1 MRKINGY
8 TRKQAGVI
16 YRAVKEGKIEME
28 KPAISKLYDWADD
41 FGIDYNGSINRIM
54 HEVHIAIDAIF
65 EGDYEKAQAYVNAF
79 AAA

>member
-1 MRKINGY
+1 MQEINGY

-28 KPAISKLYDWADD
+28 KAAVSKLYDWADD
-41 FGIDYNGSINRIM
+41 FGIDYNGSVNRIM
-54 HEVHIAIDAIF
+54 QDVHIAIDAIF
-65 EGDYEKAQAYVNAF
+65 AGDYEKAQAHVNAF